1 MKLSKTYIVAE
12 MACSH
17 EGDAA
22 LARKIIDGAGQA
34 EADAIQFQ
42 IWSLADMVVPHHPD
56 YEKLN
61 QWQAPDLLVWAVIGS
76 GLLMLF
82 PASATKL
89 LGLNVLLISTT
100 IYFFQGIAIVSFFF
114 EKIQIPRFLK
124 ILIYIIIALWQLAWL
139 AVIGIGLFD
148 MWFNFRKLKKIK
160 A

>member
-1 MKLSKTYIVAE
+1 

-124 ILIYIIIALWQLAWL
+124 ILI
-139 AVIGIGLFD
+139 
-148 MWFNFRKLKKIK
+148 
-160 A
+160 